1 MRYQQITSE
10 ERCTLA
16 TLRKQQP
23 RLSLA
28 AIARIMG
35 RHPTTIARELKRN
48 CCPYDNGYRHLRAH
62 EISDLRRKRS
72 RRNSHLSD
80 QHWRLV
86 EELIQADFS
95 PEQISGFLRRHGV
108 LHVSHETIY
117 KHIWRD
123 KQHGGTLYRHLR
135 QRPKYRKRYG
145 PNEKRGKVAGK
156 RHISER
162 PAAVEHRRQVGHWEM
177 DTVAGTGSKHCIL
190 TLVERATGCV
200 LIGKLRD
207 HTAAALNERLV
218 QIIDGSPH
226 LFKTIT
232 ADNGTEF
239 HSYEHIERLT
249 GVTIYFATP
258 YHAWERGT
266 NENTNGLIR
275 QYLPKRTSMKCVTQ
289 ERCNEIANILNNRP
303 RKRHAFLTPIE
314 KLHHHIDQL

>member
-23 RLSLA
+23 RLSIV
-28 AIARIMG
+28 AIARQML
-35 RHPTTIARELKRN
+35 RHPSTIARELKRN
-48 CCPYDNGYRHLRAH
+48 CSCADGGYRHLRAQ
-62 EISDLRRKRS
+62 EISHARRRRS
-72 RRNSHLSD
+72 RRKSHLSVAD
-80 QHWRLV
+80 WQLI
-86 EELIQADFS
+86 EELIKADFS
-95 PEQISGFLRRHGV
+95 PEQISGSLRRDGV
-108 LHVSHETIY
+108 LRVSHETIY

-123 KQHGGTLYRHLR
+123 MRRGGTLYRHLR

-145 PNEKRGKVAGK
+145 PYEKRGKVAGK

-162 PAAVEHRRQVGHWEM
+162 PAAVEHRRQFGHWEM
-177 DTVAGTGSKHCIL
+177 DTVAGTGSKHCIM
-190 TLVERATGCV
+190 TLVERATGCL

-207 HTAAALNERLV
+207 HTATALNERVL

-226 LFKTIT
+226 LFRTIT
-232 ADNGTEF
+232 ADTGTEF

-249 GVTIYFATP
+249 GVPIYFATP

-275 QYLPKRTSMKCVTQ
+275 QYLPKRTSMKHITQ
-289 ERCNEIANILNNRP
+289 KRCNEIASTLNNRP
-303 RKRHAFLTPIE
+303 RKRYRFLTPIE
-314 KLHHHIDQL
+314 KLQHHLDKL

>member
-23 RLSLA
+23 RLSIA

-35 RHPTTIARELKRN
+35 RHPTTISRELIRN
-48 CCPYDNGYRHLRAH
+48 CCPYDKGYRHVRAQD
-62 EISDLRRKRS
+62 ISDLRRKRS
-72 RRNSHLSD
+72 RRKSHLSD
-80 QHWRLV
+80 QHWQLI
-86 EELIQADFS
+86 EELIKADYS
-95 PEQISGFLRRHGV
+95 PEQISGTLRRDGV
-108 LHVSHETIY
+108 LRVSHETIY
-117 KHIWRD
+117 KHVWRD
-123 KQHGGTLYRHLR
+123 KRRGGTLYRHLR

-145 PNEKRGKVAGK
+145 TNEKRGKVAGK

-162 PAAVEHRRQVGHWEM
+162 PAAVEHRRELGHWEM
-177 DTVAGTGSKHCIL
+177 DTVAGIGSKHCIL
-190 TLVERATGCV
+190 TLVERTTGCV
-200 LIGKLRD
+200 LIGKLRN
-207 HTAAALNERLV
+207 HTAADLNERLL
-218 QIIDGSPH
+218 QIIDSSPH

-275 QYLPKRTSMKCVTQ
+275 QYLPKRTSMKYVTQ
-289 ERCNEIANILNNRP
+289 ERCNEIASILNNRP
-303 RKRHAFLTPIE
+303 RKRHGFLTPIQ
-314 KLHHHIDQL
+314 KLHHYIDKV

>member
-16 TLRKQQP
+16 TLRKQH
-23 RLSLA
+23 RSNS

-35 RHPTTIARELKRN
+35 RHPSTITRELKRN
-48 CCPYDNGYRHLRAH
+48 CCPYDRGYRHLRAQ
-62 EISDLRRKRS
+62 EISDVRRRRS
-72 RRNSHLSD
+72 RRKSLLSD
-80 QHWRLV
+80 QNWLLI
-86 EELIQADFS
+86 EEFIKADFS
-95 PEQISGFLRRHGV
+95 PEQISGTLRLDGLLR
-108 LHVSHETIY
+108 VSHETIY
-117 KHIWRD
+117 KHIWHD
-123 KQHGGTLYRHLR
+123 KRGGGTLFRHLR

-145 PNEKRGKVAGK
+145 PHEKRGKVAGK

-162 PAAVEHRRQVGHWEM
+162 PAAVEHRREFGHWEM

-190 TLVERATGCV
+190 TLVERTTGCV

-207 HTAAALNERLV
+207 HTATALNERLL
-218 QIIDGSPH
+218 QIIEGAPH

-239 HSYEHIERLT
+239 HSFAHIERLT
-249 GVTIYFATP
+249 GVRIYFATP

-275 QYLPKRTSMKCVTQ
+275 QYLPKRTSMKYVTQ
-289 ERCNEIANILNNRP
+289 LRCNEIATILNNRP
-303 RKRHAFLTPIE
+303 RKRHHFRTPIQ
-314 KLHHHIDQL
+314 KLQHYRDKL